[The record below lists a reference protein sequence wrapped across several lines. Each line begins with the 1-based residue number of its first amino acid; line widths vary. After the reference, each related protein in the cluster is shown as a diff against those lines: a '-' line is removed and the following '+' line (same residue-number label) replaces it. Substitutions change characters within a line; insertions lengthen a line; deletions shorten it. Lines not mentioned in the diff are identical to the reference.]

1 MPQKFFTESE
11 QKVIVEAI
19 RLAETDTSGEIR
31 VHIDS
36 SVEGE
41 EVVKHA
47 AKIFDKLGMEKTKLR
62 NAVLIYIAKDSRKL
76 AIWADK
82 GINDVVPK
90 GYWESTTD
98 LMRSYFRAGQY
109 AEGTVKGIAMIGQKL
124 KAYFP
129 IGDED
134 KNEITDDLSFG

>member
-62 NAVLIYIAKDSRKL
+62 ERAL
-76 AIWADK
+76 AEIQYLKRDLGWTEIPDWAYKKWLDFTL
-82 GINDVVPK
+82 N
-90 GYWESTTD
+90 S
-98 LMRSYFRAGQY
+98 
-109 AEGTVKGIAMIGQKL
+109 
-124 KAYFP
+124 
-129 IGDED
+129 
-134 KNEITDDLSFG
+134 